1 MKSKKTNILLSV
13 FPEYVDR
20 IISGEKR
27 FEFRKHI
34 PTKRV
39 EHIVFYATAPTAR
52 ILCIAKIDSIISGS
66 PEYIWET
73 TALFSGVDKIFY
85 DRYYKNAD
93 LAYAYK
99 LGSIYTLKKPLS
111 LLDKNIRTSPPQTF
125 RYLTREQ
132 FDYIKK
138 NKVLVSSGFRR
149 TIFLAGI
156 HAVGKTTFAKEKF
169 SSKYE
174 VVTASLLI
182 KNGSGDV
189 PLNKKVHNINKNQ
202 LILIYEFNKLKK
214 LKKNIVLDGHFC
226 LLDKSGNITY
236 IPVTVFK
243 KLGISHIILL
253 ETHPKIIQ
261 QRLLERDKTRMSL
274 EKIIKLL
281 EAERKHALYIAHKLK
296 IPITIVPDTRLT
308 EHAILDI

>member
-34 PTKRV
+34 PTERV

-52 ILCIAKIDSIISGS
+52 ILCIAKVDSIISGS

-85 DRYYKNAD
+85 DRYYK
-93 LAYAYK
+93 K
-99 LGSIYTLKKPLS
+99 
-111 LLDKNIRTSPPQTF
+111 RTSPPQTF
-125 RYLTREQ
+125 RYLTKEQ

-189 PLNKKVHNINKNQ
+189 PLNKKVHDINKNQ

-214 LKKNIVLDGHFC
+214 FKKNIVLDGHFC

-281 EAERKHALYIAHKLK
+281 EAEREHALYIAHKLK

-308 EHAILDI
+308 EHAILDR

>member
-1 MKSKKTNILLSV
+1 MKKGLIIGIAGKAGAGKDTVASMLSILYDKECDCSYNDWV
-13 FPEYVDR
+13 NRNPNP
-20 IISGEKR
+20 KR
-27 FEFRKHI
+27 LYIKNQVHFADALKH
-34 PTKRV
+34 
-39 EHIVFYATAPTAR
+39 
-52 ILCIAKIDSIISGS
+52 LCANLLDINEEA
-66 PEYIWET
+66 
-73 TALFSGVDKIFY
+73 FY

-99 LGSIYTLKKPLS
+99 LGAIYTLKKPLS

-125 RYLTREQ
+125 RYLTKEQ

-189 PLNKKVHNINKNQ
+189 PLNKKVHDINKNQ

-214 LKKNIVLDGHFC
+214 FKKNIVLDGHFC

-281 EAERKHALYIAHKLK
+281 EAEREHALYIAHKLK
-296 IPITIVPDTRLT
+296 IPITLVPDTRLT
-308 EHAILDI
+308 EHAILDR

>member
-1 MKSKKTNILLSV
+1 MNIKKTNILLSV
-13 FPEYVDR
+13 FSEYVDK

-34 PTKRV
+34 PIESV
-39 EHIVFYATAPTAR
+39 EHIVFYATAPTSR
-52 ILCIAKIDSIISGS
+52 ILCIAKVDSIISGT
-66 PEYIWET
+66 PKYIWDT

-85 DRYYKNAD
+85 DKYYKNVN

-99 LGSIYTLKKPLS
+99 LGSVYLLKKPLS

-125 RYLTREQ
+125 RYLTKEQ

-138 NKVLVSSGFRR
+138 DKVLISSDFRR

-169 SSKYE
+169 SSKYNIT
-174 VVTASLLI
+174 TASTLI
-182 KNGSGDV
+182 KNASGDV
-189 PLNKKVHNINKNQ
+189 HVNKKVQNIDKYQ
-202 LILIYEFNKLKK
+202 SILISEFNKLKK
-214 LKKNIVLDGHFC
+214 RKKNIVLDGHFC
-226 LLDKSGNITY
+226 LLDKSGRINRIN
-236 IPVTVFK
+236 VAVFK
-243 KLGISHIILL
+243 ELGMSHIILL

-261 QRLLERDKTRMSL
+261 QRLLERDGTRMSL
-274 EKIIKLL
+274 VKIIKLL
-281 EAERKHALYIAHKLK
+281 ESERKHALYIANELK

-308 EHAILDI
+308 EHAILDR